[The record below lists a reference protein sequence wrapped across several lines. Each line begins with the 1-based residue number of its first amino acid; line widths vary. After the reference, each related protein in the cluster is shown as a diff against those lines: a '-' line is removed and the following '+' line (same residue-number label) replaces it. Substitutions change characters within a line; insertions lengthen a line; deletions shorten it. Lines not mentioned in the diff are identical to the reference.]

1 MEKFYSSTM
10 GTMMQQ
16 VQKRTA
22 RKLFQEGETIYL
34 LPCNMRF
41 DSVWQSPLAISND
54 VSRSLGYTFDQLCN
68 NYEHYN
74 CDSERGRYVRFY
86 VKCK

>member
-22 RKLFQEGETIYL
+22 RNMFHEGEVIYL
-34 LPCNMRF
+34 CPCNMRF
-41 DSVWQSPLAISND
+41 DSAWQTPLAISNE
-54 VSRSLGYTFDQLCN
+54 VGMAHGYTFDQLCN

-74 CDSERGRYVRFY
+74 CDSERGRYVCFY

>member
-1 MEKFYSSTM
+1 MEKFYSSTLGCM
-10 GTMMQQ
+10 VQQ

-22 RKLFQEGETIYL
+22 RNMFHEGEVIYL
-34 LPCNMRF
+34 CPCNMRF
-41 DSVWQSPLAISND
+41 DNVWQKPFEISN
-54 VSRSLGYTFDQLCN
+54 VSGAWYGYTFDQLCN